1 MRLTPA
7 PLHLLV
13 AVSRGARLRHVGDW
27 FSVIKRNGEFERVH
41 GRGVNT
47 LIKNGLVERIDR
59 FDWRLSDAGAAWL
72 AANGIAADLEKHSI
86 SSCRCPGSNGGRRR
100 AGGRW

>member
-13 AVSRGARLRHVGDW
+13 AVARGARLRHVDGW
-27 FSVIKRNGEFERVH
+27 FSVIKRNGDFERVH
-41 GRGVNT
+41 GRCVNT

-72 AANGIAADLEKHSI
+72 AANGIAAKSDKP
-86 SSCRCPGSNGGRRR
+86 RN
-100 AGGRW
+100 